1 MKYSL
6 IILLL
11 GIHVSFALPEAG
23 QDQGDNSS
31 KIISGEDEITH
42 FKEIEPVL
50 MEKYFSRKPLQ
61 YLVDPQRFLSSEEGK
76 SIETFLN
83 HHAADSTIDL
93 YLFIFGEDQKLPD
106 EGENKDFM
114 QRHFSKGKPV
124 IVLYYYFGNPTRS
137 GIDICPLIAKDVSPS
152 ERERS
157 LQGSL
162 IRATRENGFYE
173 QLEEFVMQFSV
184 HTYWMERMLD
194 EASVIAVGESF
205 VEVPPMVVE
214 MKRKSNPLEWIPEQF
229 RESVLIGVGGLVSLL
244 FLSALLLW
252 LRSRMRLKFPEIELE
267 MRLGGSH
274 GAGIGAVVHFG
285 SPAVSPARQREQ
297 VPEYLRR
304 A

>member
-6 IILLL
+6 FVLLL
-11 GIHVSFALPEAG
+11 GMSVSFALPEVAE
-23 QDQGDNSS
+23 DQESNSS
-31 KIISGEDEITH
+31 KIILGEDEITR
-42 FKEIEPVL
+42 FKEIEPAL
-50 MEKYFSRKPLQ
+50 IEKYFSKKPVQ
-61 YLVDPQRFLSSEEGK
+61 YLIDPQRFLSSEEGK

-83 HHAADSTIDL
+83 NHAADSTIDL
-93 YLFIFGEDQKLPD
+93 YLFIFGEDQKLPA

-114 QRHFSKGKPV
+114 QRHFSKGKPAV
-124 IVLYYYFGNPTRS
+124 ALYYYFGNPTRS
-137 GIDICPLIAKDVSPS
+137 DIDICPVIAKVVSPS

-194 EASVIAVGESF
+194 ESSIIAIGENSVD
-205 VEVPPMVVE
+205 VPPMVVE
-214 MKRKSNPLEWIPEQF
+214 KIRESNPLEWVPEQF
-229 RESVLIGVGGLVSLL
+229 RESALIGVGGVASLL
-244 FLSALLLW
+244 VLSTLLLW
-252 LRSRMRLKFPEIELE
+252 LRSRTRLKFPEIELE
-267 MRLGGSH
+267 VRLGGSH